1 MSKKQQNIIEQ
12 LIDKNF
18 LDSYLKVIQ
27 SNKSTSIK
35 YLQGSLKSLLVNNLF
50 KSINS
55 TFIIICDSEKSADDY
70 YHDLSGILDPS
81 LIAVLIENKRN
92 TKLDILDTENQL
104 SWLTEGL
111 TTILN
116 NEKSII
122 ITTPELFSEQIPKP
136 ENITSHQVILN
147 VGIEIE
153 FETFIQTF
161 LLNGFD
167 KKEFVSSPGDL
178 AVRGG
183 ILDIFPIGRNN
194 PIRIEFYG
202 NEIDSIRDFEPISQR
217 SIQTFKEISIIGKI
231 YHSDD
236 KESYM
241 GSMLDY
247 LSPDTIFV
255 KDYLTSQEA
264 IDPIEEILE
273 KFKVVA
279 FNQLGASDIVVI
291 SHQQPVVNQSIKS
304 LILELRK
311 LRYYKHKIAISAE
324 SFIHLERIKDLI
336 TNSFSEDN
344 IENESD
350 DLSPFKDTVD
360 SIIWMENPLSNGF
373 ISETLYLAMFTE
385 HEVFGRLRFQDN
397 RKSGKHSSG
406 LSLKQ
411 LKDLNIGDYVVHT
424 DKGIGRFDGIETV
437 LLGGTNQDCV
447 RIVFADG
454 DLLYVHLNYI
464 HKLQKYTAE
473 EGVLPKL
480 SKLGSGEWNR
490 KKDRTKK
497 KLKDIARDLIKIYAQ
512 RKSQPGFA
520 FPFDTIWQKEFEASF
535 MYDDTIDQAKTTQ
548 EVKKDMESDTP
559 MDRLV
564 CGDVGFGKTE
574 IAIRAAFKAAQIG
587 KQVAV
592 LVPTTILAQQHYMTF
607 KDRLHNYP
615 IIADVISRFRTS
627 AEQKEIVSKT
637 KLGKVDILIGT
648 HRLLSK
654 DINFNDLGLLVID
667 EEHRFGVGAKEKLR
681 ELRANIDTLTLT
693 ATPIPRTLNF
703 SLMGARDLSVIE
715 TPPRNRLPII
725 TEILMWDGEFL
736 QRSINYEI
744 DRGGQVFFV
753 SDRVDDLEKI
763 KDDLK
768 MLLPHLRFGLA
779 HGQMNSTELE
789 KTMEKFIE
797 GKFDVLV
804 TTKIVESGLD
814 IPNANTIFINRSH
827 KFGLAELYQLKGR
840 VGRSNTQA
848 YCYLLIPPSKSLS
861 SISLKRLQA
870 IEEFSDLGSGFQLA
884 MRDLEIRGAGNLLG
898 PEQSGYINEIGFE
911 LYHKLL
917 DEAVAELRYNEFAE
931 LFKNQITKDTSYL
944 NNDEIQIELEHDA
957 LLPGTY
963 IESDKERFYYYKRLF
978 EVKENADLL
987 TLIEEIRDKF
997 GKAPKEAME
1006 LFFAVKLRIS
1016 SLGTGFMKIEIKHRK
1031 LRAEFPDQA
1040 NTKFYETAF
1049 PFIIDYINTLNESK
1063 LIQEN
1068 KKLIMEIPLQSKSE
1082 AIEIMWRIKKSIELI

>member
-1 MSKKQQNIIEQ
+1 MSKQQLVKIEN
-12 LIDKNF
+12 LIDKSFINTC
-18 LDSYLKVIQ
+18 LHSIQ
-27 SNKSTSIK
+27 IKKSTSVK
-35 YLQGSLKSLLVNNLF
+35 FLHGSLKSILINSLF
-50 KSINS
+50 KSIDS
-55 TFIIICDSEKSADDY
+55 TFVIICDSDKSADDY
-70 YHDLSGILDPS
+70 YHDFTGLIDSS
-81 LIAVLIENKRN
+81 LISVLINNKRN
-92 TKLDILDTENQL
+92 SRLDILDSENQL

-111 TTILN
+111 TTILQN
-116 NEKSII
+116 NKSII
-122 ITTPELFSEQIPKP
+122 ITTPELFSELIPKP
-136 ENITSHQVILN
+136 ENITSHKIDLKI
-147 VGIEIE
+147 GAEIE
-153 FETFIQTF
+153 FEDFVQNF
-161 LLNGFD
+161 LLNGFE

-178 AVRGG
+178 ALRGG
-183 ILDIFPIGRNN
+183 ILDIFPIGRSN

-202 NEIDSIRDFEPISQR
+202 NEIDSLRDFEPLSQR
-217 SIQTFKEISIIGKI
+217 SIQTYQEISIIDKI
-231 YHSDD
+231 FHSDD
-236 KESYM
+236 NESMM

-247 LSPDTIFV
+247 LAPDTIFI
-255 KDYLTSQEA
+255 KDYSNSQDNN
-264 IDPIEEILE
+264 DPIEEILE
-273 KFKVVA
+273 KFKVLA
-279 FNQLGASDIVVI
+279 FDQLGESDII
-291 SHQQPVVNQSIKS
+291 IKSNQQPIVNQSIKK
-304 LILELRK
+304 LIYQLRK
-311 LRYYKHKIAISAE
+311 LKYYKYTISISAE

-336 TNSFSEDN
+336 FNSFSEDTPDS
-344 IENESD
+344 ELF
-350 DLSPFKDTVD
+350 DLASFNDTVD
-360 SIIWMENPLSNGF
+360 SIIWLENPLSNGF
-373 ISETLYLAMFTE
+373 ISETLSLAIFTE

-397 RKSGKHSSG
+397 RKRGKNSSG

-454 DLLYVHLNYI
+454 DILFVHLNYI

-480 SKLGSGEWNR
+480 SKLGSAEWNR
-490 KKDRTKK
+490 KKDKTKK
-497 KLKDIARDLIKIYAQ
+497 KLKDIARELITLYAQ

-520 FPFDTIWQKEFEASF
+520 FPLDTIWQKEFEASF
-535 MYDDTIDQAKTTQ
+535 MYDDTIDQAKTTR
-548 EVKKDMESDTP
+548 EVKSDMESDTP

-574 IAIRAAFKAAQIG
+574 IAIRAAFKAAQTG
-587 KQVAV
+587 KQVAI

-615 IIADVISRFRTS
+615 IIVDVISRFRS
-627 AEQKEIVSKT
+627 LPEQKEIVSKT
-637 KLGKVDILIGT
+637 NSGKIDILIGT

-654 DINFNDLGLLVID
+654 DIKFNDLGLLVID

-681 ELRANIDTLTLT
+681 ELKSSIDTLTLT

-725 TEILMWDGEFL
+725 TEILMWDSEFL
-736 QRSINYEI
+736 KKSINYEI

-753 SDRVDDLEKI
+753 SDRIDDLEKI
-763 KDDLK
+763 KIDLN

-779 HGQMNSTELE
+779 HGQMKSSELE
-789 KTMEKFIE
+789 RTMEKFIE

-814 IPNANTIFINRSH
+814 IPNANTIFINRSN

-848 YCYLLIPPSKSLS
+848 YCYLLIPPTKSLS
-861 SISLKRLQA
+861 SVSLKRLQA

-898 PEQSGYINEIGFE
+898 PEQSGYINDIGFE

-917 DEAVAELRYNEFAE
+917 DEAVSELRHNEFAD
-931 LFKNQITKDTSYL
+931 LFKTQITKDSSYL
-944 NNDEIQIELEHDA
+944 NNDEIQIELANDA

-978 EVKENADLL
+978 DIKENADLL
-987 TLIEEIRDKF
+987 TIIEEINDKF
-997 GKAPKEAME
+997 GNPPKEAQE

-1016 SLGTGFMKIEIKHRK
+1016 SLGTGFTKIEIKNRK
-1031 LRAEFPDQA
+1031 LKAEFPEKE
-1040 NTKFYETAF
+1040 NLKFYENAF
-1049 PFIIDYINTLNESK
+1049 PYIIDYINTLSGATLLQDK
-1063 LIQEN
+1063 
-1068 KKLIMEIPLQSKSE
+1068 KKLLLEIPINSKSE